1 MSRISLASVFLLLL
15 GFLSPFYIQ
24 ATPLEPDDEDDV
36 EIVVVPEEGE
46 SADPPRSPSATRI
59 DVWYSR
65 ATCSVFARLS
75 NAGSVVFAEFSND
88 FTGEYHSFEV
98 SGSGLAIM
106 PIGDSSGQ
114 WVARFTL
121 SSGVVYSGTFV
132 L

>member
-1 MSRISLASVFLLLL
+1 MFRISLISILLLSWGL
-15 GFLSPFYIQ
+15 LSPFYIQ
-24 ATPLEPDDEDDV
+24 ATPPEPDDEDDV
-36 EIVVVPEEGE
+36 EIVVAPEEGE
-46 SADPPRSPSATRI
+46 SADPPRSPSTTRI

-65 ATCSVFARLS
+65 TTCSVFAHLS
-75 NAGSVVFAEFSND
+75 NAGSVVVAEFSNI
-88 FTGEYHSFEV
+88 FSGEYHSFEV